1 MSKNFIKKL
10 EEKSIWVR
18 KETLKIHKILPET
31 RLASSLSPV
40 EIFVVLYYG
49 KILKF
54 NSHNLSWE
62 GRDRFIISKPHG
74 AISLYPILTDF
85 DFFDKS
91 ELKKVG
97 QEGSLLGGIPDST
110 IPGFETTNGALGHGL
125 GVACGVALGLK
136 NRNSK
141 SKVFV
146 LLGDGELN
154 EGSVWEAIMFAGHHK
169 LSNLILIID
178 NNKISMLDF
187 CKNIIDLAPLQDKFQ
202 AFRWK
207 VKIVDGHNI
216 KKLYKLLKELKE
228 DKSNYPKVL
237 IANTIKGK
245 GVPQLEKD
253 ALCHVKT
260 LNKDEI
266 INAIKKL
273 DEQ

>member
-49 KILKF
+49 KVLKF

-74 AISLYPILTDF
+74 AISLYPILADF
-85 DFFDKS
+85 GFFDKS

-125 GVACGVALGLK
+125 GVACGVTLGLK
-136 NRNSK
+136 NKNSK

-146 LLGDGELN
+146 LSGDGELN
-154 EGSVWEAIMFAGHHK
+154 EGAVWEAIMFAGHHK

-202 AFRWK
+202 AFKWK

-216 KKLYKLLKELKE
+216 KKLYKSLKELKE
-228 DKSNYPKVL
+228 EKSNYPKVL
-237 IANTIKGK
+237 LANTIKGR
-245 GVPQLEKD
+245 GVPQLEND
-253 ALCHVKT
+253 ALCHIKT
-260 LNKDEI
+260 LNEDEI